1 LEDAAMSEEREGMIS
16 NVRQLIVGV
25 DRERMWIMTIGLMGI
40 VFAVVF
46 ATTMIFWLVL
56 NPVGLIG
63 LESLRL
69 IFRASTWIFGIC
81 SVISIVAGIKVLSFI
96 RTWHKNYSNLQAA
109 EKELEREYLD
119 RDRTQ

>member
-1 LEDAAMSEEREGMIS
+1 MSEEREGMIS

-40 VFAVVF
+40 VFSVVF

-81 SVISIVAGIKVLSFI
+81 SVISIVAGIKVLNFI

-109 EKELEREYLD
+109 EKELEKQYLT
-119 RDRTQ
+119 RDRTR

>member
-56 NPVGLIG
+56 NPVGLVG

-81 SVISIVAGIKVLSFI
+81 SVISIIAGIKVLFFI
-96 RTWHKNYSNLQAA
+96 RTWHTNYSNLKAA
-109 EKELEREYLD
+109 EKQLEKKYFKR
-119 RDRTQ
+119 